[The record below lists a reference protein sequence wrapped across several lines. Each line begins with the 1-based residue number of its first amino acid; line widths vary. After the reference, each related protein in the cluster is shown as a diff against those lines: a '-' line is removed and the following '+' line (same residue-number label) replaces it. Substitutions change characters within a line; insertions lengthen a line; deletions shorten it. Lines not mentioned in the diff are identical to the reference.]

1 MWERIELKALSAL
14 QCEIYQSSMENQTP
28 SNNFTVV
35 AQPVIDLS
43 SDDEGNLHQKILLEP
58 PPEHHQQVMDM
69 EVEYPNNLA
78 ALPPPVVVLS
88 SDAEDNGSRES
99 LHLYP
104 NIVLERDQHVIDME
118 VETPKNIA
126 AVGPSVVVLSSDDE
140 DDVSRMPFHQKVVL
154 EPVGRLLK
162 RSLMVCSSPAFEI
175 LKLHV

>member
-1 MWERIELKALSAL
+1 MWERIELKALSAFL
-14 QCEIYQSSMENQTP
+14 WKIHQSSMENQTP

-43 SDDEGNLHQKILLEP
+43 SDDEGNLHQNINLEP

-69 EVEYPNNLA
+69 EVEYPNNLS
-78 ALPPPVVVLS
+78 ALAPPVVVLS
-88 SDAEDNGSRES
+88 SDVEDNGSREP

-104 NIVLERDQHVIDME
+104 NIVLEHDQHVIDME

-126 AVGPSVVVLSSDDE
+126 AGGPSVVVLSSDDE
-140 DDVSRMPFHQKVVL
+140 DDDSRMSFHQKLVL

-175 LKLHV
+175 LKLHA